1 MSRILIV
8 EDDPLAADLERDYL
22 EASGFEVTVLSDGVS
37 GRQAA
42 LAGDYDLLVLD
53 VMLPGCDGFEICRE
67 VRKDWN
73 LPIIMVTARGEDIDK
88 IRGLGL
94 GVDDY
99 MTKPFSPSEL
109 VARVKA
115 HIQIHERLLS
125 EASTASSRV
134 REDADE
140 INIGDLKILV
150 PYHRVIIRGEEI
162 ELKNR
167 EFDLLWFLA
176 SNPGI
181 VFTKDALLDH
191 VWGTEAYVETSTVT
205 VHVNRLRDKIER
217 DPSHPEYILTIWGK
231 GYRFRDR

>member
-8 EDDPLAADLERDYL
+8 EDDQLAAELERDYL
-22 EASGFEVTVLSDGVS
+22 EASGFEVRIMGDGVS

-42 LAGDYDLLVLD
+42 LAGDYDLLILD

-67 VRKDWN
+67 VRKALN
-73 LPIIMVTARGEDIDK
+73 LPIIMVTAKGEDIDK

-99 MTKPFSPSEL
+99 VTKPFSPSEL

-115 HIQIHERLLS
+115 HMQIHKRLLQEAVPSGKDQKAGDEIQIGELR
-125 EASTASSRV
+125 
-134 REDADE
+134 
-140 INIGDLKILV
+140 ILI
-150 PYHRVIIRGEEI
+150 PYRRAIIRGKEA

-167 EFDLLWFLA
+167 EFDLLYFLM

-181 VFTKDALLDH
+181 VFTKDTLLDR
-191 VWGTEAYVETSTVT
+191 VWGTDAYVETSTVT
-205 VHVNRLRDKIER
+205 VHVNRLREKIEK
-217 DPSHPEYILTIWGK
+217 DPSHPEYILTVWGK